1 MAGGDDPRVHRSVTL
16 YLALAAFLH
25 CFGGSVLVPDWHP
38 LSAMKARIIKY
49 AITLIIVALATLA
62 AFTLY
67 RLYLANPWTRDG
79 QVRANVVGIA
89 PRISGPVIQVA
100 VHDNQ
105 QVKKGDLLFEIDP
118 TDFAA
123 QVDVA
128 NGQLL
133 NAEATL
139 KQREQELGRQGDL
152 YRTKVSS
159 QQEYQNAQ
167 DAYQAGQAQVTS
179 AKANLELAKLNLS
192 YTKLLAPVDGYIT
205 NMNTSAGTWVS
216 VGQRLTALVD
226 TNSFWIAAYFKETQ
240 LPRIQPGQK
249 ARITLM
255 GYRWQPFTGIVR
267 SVGWGIFVQDGS
279 AGGTD
284 MLPSVNPT
292 IDWIRLPQRFPVRIQ
307 VEGKTPVPLR
317 IGQTVSVA
325 VTPESQKGYT
335 TSSQVTQP

>member
-1 MAGGDDPRVHRSVTL
+1 
-16 YLALAAFLH
+16 
-25 CFGGSVLVPDWHP
+25 
-38 LSAMKARIIKY
+38 MKGKIIKY
-49 AITLIIVALATLA
+49 AVTLIIIVLATLA

-89 PRISGPVIQVA
+89 PRVSGPVIHVA

-105 QVKKGDLLFEIDP
+105 QVKTGDLLFEIDP

-133 NAEATL
+133 NAQANL
-139 KQREQELGRQGDL
+139 KQREQEVGRQSDL
-152 YRTKVSS
+152 YQRKVSS

-179 AKANLELAKLNLS
+179 AKASLELAKLNLG
-192 YTKLLAPVDGYIT
+192 YTKLLAPVGGYIT

-216 VGQRLTALVD
+216 AGQQLTALVD
-226 TNSFWIAAYFKETQ
+226 TSSFWIAAYFKETQ
-240 LPRIQPGQK
+240 LPGIQPGQK

-255 GYRWQPFTGIVR
+255 GYRRQPFTGTVR
-267 SVGWGIFVQDGS
+267 SIGWGIFVQDGS
-279 AGGTD
+279 SAGGTH

-307 VEGKTPVPLR
+307 VEGQTPVPLR

-325 VTPESQKGYT
+325 VMPGSQKGNIH
-335 TSSQVTQP
+335 SSQSAQP

>member
-1 MAGGDDPRVHRSVTL
+1 
-16 YLALAAFLH
+16 
-25 CFGGSVLVPDWHP
+25 
-38 LSAMKARIIKY
+38 MKARIIKY
-49 AITLIIVALATLA
+49 AVTLIIVALATLA

-89 PRISGPVIQVA
+89 PRISGPVIRVA

-139 KQREQELGRQGDL
+139 KQREQELGRQADL

-159 QQEYQNAQ
+159 QQEFQNAQ

-216 VGQRLTALVD
+216 AGQRLTALVD

-240 LPRIQPGQK
+240 LPRIRPGQE

-255 GYRWQPFTGIVR
+255 GYHWQPFTGTVR
-267 SVGWGIFVQDGS
+267 SVGWGIYVQDGS
-279 AGGTD
+279 GGGGTD
-284 MLPSVNPT
+284 LLPSVNPT

-307 VEGKTPVPLR
+307 VDGETPVPLR
-317 IGQTVSVA
+317 IGQTVSVT
-325 VTPESQKGYT
+325 VMPDSQEGHGHGG
-335 TSSQVTQP
+335 QAIQR

>member
-1 MAGGDDPRVHRSVTL
+1 
-16 YLALAAFLH
+16 
-25 CFGGSVLVPDWHP
+25 
-38 LSAMKARIIKY
+38 MKTRFINY
-49 AITLIIVALATLA
+49 AVTLIIIAMATLA
-62 AFTLY
+62 ALTLY

-89 PRISGPVIQVA
+89 PRISGPVVHVA

-105 QVKKGDLLFEIDP
+105 QVKTGDLLFEIDP

-133 NAEATL
+133 NAEANL
-139 KQREQELGRQGDL
+139 KQRGQDLDRQSDL
-152 YRTKVSS
+152 YRKSVSAK
-159 QQEYQNAQ
+159 QDFQNAQ
-167 DAYQAGQAQVTS
+167 DANQAAQAQVAS
-179 AKANLELAKLNLS
+179 ARANLELAKLNLS

-216 VGQRLTALVD
+216 AGQQLTALVD

-240 LPRIQPGQK
+240 LPGIQPGQK

-255 GYRWQPFTGIVR
+255 GYRRQPFTGTVR

-279 AGGTD
+279 SASATYL
-284 MLPSVNPT
+284 LPSVNPT
-292 IDWIRLPQRFPVRIQ
+292 IDWIRLPQRFPVRIL

-325 VTPESQKGYT
+325 IMRESQEGHT
-335 TSSQVTQP
+335 HNSQSSQP

>member
-1 MAGGDDPRVHRSVTL
+1 
-16 YLALAAFLH
+16 
-25 CFGGSVLVPDWHP
+25 
-38 LSAMKARIIKY
+38 MKTRIINY
-49 AITLIIVALATLA
+49 AVTLIIIALATLA
-62 AFTLY
+62 ALTLY

-89 PRISGPVIQVA
+89 PRVSGPVIRVA

-133 NAEATL
+133 NAEANLTQR
-139 KQREQELGRQGDL
+139 KQDLDRQSDL
-152 YRTKVSS
+152 FRKNVSAK
-159 QQEYQNAQ
+159 QDYQNAQ
-167 DAYQAGQAQVTS
+167 DAYQAAQAQVAS

-192 YTKLLAPVDGYIT
+192 YTKLAAPVDGYIT

-216 VGQRLTALVD
+216 AGQQLTALVD

-240 LPRIQPGQK
+240 LPRIRPGRK

-255 GYRWQPFTGIVR
+255 GYRRQPFTGTVR
-267 SVGWGIFVQDGS
+267 SIGWGIFVQDGS
-279 AGGTD
+279 SASATYL
-284 MLPSVNPT
+284 LPTVNPT

-307 VEGKTPVPLR
+307 VEGETPVPLR

-325 VTPESQKGYT
+325 VMPESQKGYT
-335 TSSQVTQP
+335 DSSQSAQP

>member
-1 MAGGDDPRVHRSVTL
+1 MKGKIIRYAVTPIVVGV
-16 YLALAAFLH
+16 AA
-25 CFGGSVLVPDWHP
+25 
-38 LSAMKARIIKY
+38 
-49 AITLIIVALATLA
+49 LA

-89 PRISGPVIQVA
+89 PRVSGPVIQVA

-118 TDFAA
+118 TDFSA

-133 NAEATL
+133 NAEANL
-139 KQREQELGRQGDL
+139 KQREQEVGRQSDL
-152 YRTKVSS
+152 YQRKVSS
-159 QQEYQNAQ
+159 QQEYQNSQ

-226 TNSFWIAAYFKETQ
+226 TKSFWIAAYFKETQ

-249 ARITLM
+249 ARLTLM
-255 GYRWQPFTGIVR
+255 GYRRQPFTGIVR

-279 AGGTD
+279 AGGTTD

-325 VTPESQKGYT
+325 VTPESQKGHT

>member
-1 MAGGDDPRVHRSVTL
+1 MKGKIIKFAVTL
-16 YLALAAFLH
+16 
-25 CFGGSVLVPDWHP
+25 
-38 LSAMKARIIKY
+38 
-49 AITLIIVALATLA
+49 IVVVLATLA

-89 PRISGPVIQVA
+89 PRVSGPVVRVA

-105 QVKKGDLLFEIDP
+105 QVKTGDLLFEIDP

-133 NAEATL
+133 NAQANL
-139 KQREQELGRQGDL
+139 KQRDQEVGRQSDL
-152 YRTKVSS
+152 YQRKVSS

-179 AKANLELAKLNLS
+179 AKANLELAKLNLG

-216 VGQRLTALVD
+216 AGQQLTALVD
-226 TNSFWIAAYFKETQ
+226 TSSFWIAAYFKETQ
-240 LPRIQPGQK
+240 LPGIQPGQK

-255 GYRWQPFTGIVR
+255 GYRRQPFAGTVR
-267 SVGWGIFVQDGS
+267 SIGWGIFVQDGS
-279 AGGTD
+279 SAGGTH

-307 VEGKTPVPLR
+307 VEGQTPVPLR

-325 VTPESQKGYT
+325 VMPESQKAHT
-335 TSSQVTQP
+335 QSSQSAQP

>member
-1 MAGGDDPRVHRSVTL
+1 
-16 YLALAAFLH
+16 
-25 CFGGSVLVPDWHP
+25 
-38 LSAMKARIIKY
+38 MKARIIKY
-49 AITLIIVALATLA
+49 TVTLIVVALATLA

-89 PRISGPVIQVA
+89 PRISGPVVHVA

-105 QVKKGDLLFEIDP
+105 QVKTGDLLFEIDP

-123 QVDVA
+123 QVNVA

-139 KQREQELGRQGDL
+139 RQREQELGRQSDL

-216 VGQRLTALVD
+216 AGQRLTALVD

-255 GYRWQPFTGIVR
+255 GYRWQPFTGTVR

-279 AGGTD
+279 AGGATGL
-284 MLPSVNPT
+284 LPSVNPT

-307 VEGKTPVPLR
+307 VDGETPVPLR

-325 VTPESQKGYT
+325 VMPDSQMGHT
-335 TSSQVTQP
+335 HSSQSAQP

>member
-1 MAGGDDPRVHRSVTL
+1 
-16 YLALAAFLH
+16 
-25 CFGGSVLVPDWHP
+25 
-38 LSAMKARIIKY
+38 MKARIINY
-49 AITLIIVALATLA
+49 AVTLIIIAMATLA
-62 AFTLY
+62 ALTLY

-89 PRISGPVIQVA
+89 PRISGPVVHVA

-105 QVKKGDLLFEIDP
+105 QVKTGDLLFEIDP

-133 NAEATL
+133 NAEANL
-139 KQREQELGRQGDL
+139 KQRGQDLDRQSDL
-152 YRTKVSS
+152 YRKSVSAK
-159 QQEYQNAQ
+159 QDFQNAQ
-167 DAYQAGQAQVTS
+167 DANQAAQAQVAS
-179 AKANLELAKLNLS
+179 ARANLELAKLNLS

-216 VGQRLTALVD
+216 AGQQLTALVD

-240 LPRIQPGQK
+240 LPGIQPGQK

-255 GYRWQPFTGIVR
+255 GYRRQPFTGTVR

-279 AGGTD
+279 SASATYL
-284 MLPSVNPT
+284 LPSVNPT
-292 IDWIRLPQRFPVRIQ
+292 IDWIRLPQRFPVRIL

-325 VTPESQKGYT
+325 IMGESQEGHT
-335 TSSQVTQP
+335 HNSQSSQP

>member
-1 MAGGDDPRVHRSVTL
+1 
-16 YLALAAFLH
+16 
-25 CFGGSVLVPDWHP
+25 
-38 LSAMKARIIKY
+38 MKARIINY
-49 AITLIIVALATLA
+49 AVTLIIIAMATLA
-62 AFTLY
+62 ALTLY

-79 QVRANVVGIA
+79 QIRANVVGIA
-89 PRISGPVIQVA
+89 PRVSGPVIHVS

-105 QVKKGDLLFEIDP
+105 HVKTGDLLFEIDP

-133 NAEATL
+133 NAQANL
-139 KQREQELGRQGDL
+139 KQRDQDLDRQSDL
-152 YRTKVSS
+152 YRKSVSAK
-159 QQEYQNAQ
+159 QDFQNAQ
-167 DAYQAGQAQVTS
+167 DAFQAAQAQVAS

-216 VGQRLTALVD
+216 AGQQLTALVD

-240 LPRIQPGQK
+240 LPGIQPGQR

-255 GYRWQPFTGIVR
+255 GYRRQPFTGIVR

-279 AGGTD
+279 SASATY

-292 IDWIRLPQRFPVRIQ
+292 IDWIRLPQRFPVRIL

-325 VTPESQKGYT
+325 IMRESQEGHT
-335 TSSQVTQP
+335 HNSQSSQP